1 MVFDTLE
8 YLQKGGRIG
17 KAQAWLGGLLKFN
30 PILTL
35 KNGVIHPVTRAWGR
49 EQSIDALVGLIKAIP
64 KLEGL
69 VIEDATTPDEL
80 EILADR
86 LSEIYPKG
94 KMYRSRVSPA
104 IGVHVGPH
112 VLAALAL
119 EGK

>member
-1 MVFDTLE
+1 MVKIICDSTADVIPDLA
-8 YLQKGGRIG
+8 QKY
-17 KAQAWLGGLLKFN
+17 
-30 PILTL
+30 
-35 KNGVIHPVTRAWGR
+35 GVIHPVTRARGR

-80 EILADR
+80 GILADR
-86 LSEIYPKG
+86 LSEVYPME
-94 KMYRSRVSPA
+94 KMYRTRVSPV

-119 EGK
+119 GGK